1 MDKIIQFF
9 KPADPKQVAKKWQS
23 NIRSEQRRLDS
34 QINDI
39 KRELSKTTREIKQC
53 LKRSDVNSA
62 RVLAMQVCKARKT
75 IENLYETKANYN
87 SISMRLGESV
97 GRLTQVGSLGKS
109 SEILKVRAMR
119 SFPERLCCCFVT
131 FFFSLF
137 VLFILF
143 LVFLSLSLS
152 FARARSD
159 RFLLLL
165 LLSARARRAN
175 ERTNKQ
181 SMNAIAN
188 VGRASKDV
196 VAMSKEMFKMG
207 VIEDVLEDT
216 LGMNALSAE
225 EEDETDKEVDAILK
239 EIAGEVTGAMPERVV
254 VKAAEEAP
262 KPKKEEQKEHEP
274 IGAAAVPAAGESDDM
289 QSRLDALRE

>member
-1 MDKIIQFF
+1 
-9 KPADPKQVAKKWQS
+9 
-23 NIRSEQRRLDS
+23 
-34 QINDI
+34 
-39 KRELSKTTREIKQC
+39 
-53 LKRSDVNSA
+53 
-62 RVLAMQVCKARKT
+62 
-75 IENLYETKANYN
+75 
-87 SISMRLGESV
+87 
-97 GRLTQVGSLGKS
+97 
-109 SEILKVRAMR
+109 
-119 SFPERLCCCFVT
+119 VT

-262 KPKKEEQKEHEP
+262 KRKKEEQKEHEP
-274 IGAAAVPAAGESDDM
+274 IVAAAVPAAGESDDM

>member
-1 MDKIIQFF
+1 
-9 KPADPKQVAKKWQS
+9 
-23 NIRSEQRRLDS
+23 
-34 QINDI
+34 
-39 KRELSKTTREIKQC
+39 
-53 LKRSDVNSA
+53 
-62 RVLAMQVCKARKT
+62 
-75 IENLYETKANYN
+75 
-87 SISMRLGESV
+87 
-97 GRLTQVGSLGKS
+97 
-109 SEILKVRAMR
+109 
-119 SFPERLCCCFVT
+119 
-131 FFFSLF
+131 
-137 VLFILF
+137 
-143 LVFLSLSLS
+143 
-152 FARARSD
+152 
-159 RFLLLL
+159 
-165 LLSARARRAN
+165 
-175 ERTNKQ
+175 
-181 SMNAIAN
+181 MNAIAN